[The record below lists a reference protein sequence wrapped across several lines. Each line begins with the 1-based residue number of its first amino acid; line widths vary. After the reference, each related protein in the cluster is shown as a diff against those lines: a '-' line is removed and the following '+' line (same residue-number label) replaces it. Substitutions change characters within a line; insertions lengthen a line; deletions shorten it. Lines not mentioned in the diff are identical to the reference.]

1 MSLVADVSLKRK
13 RAPMIQKILEID
25 YKGFHLVLDE
35 EGRQGWKCV
44 IGEQEIL
51 FPNAQAAEATIDEIL
66 TDTADIISKNKGVVI
81 GKVLRSHVT
90 KTVETENPY

>member
-1 MSLVADVSLKRK
+1 
-13 RAPMIQKILEID
+13 MIQKILEFD
-25 YKGFHLVLDE
+25 YKGFHLVLEE

-51 FPNAQAAEATIDEIL
+51 FPHTQAAEAAIDEIL
-66 TDTADIISKNKGVVI
+66 KDTSDIITKNKGVVI

-90 KTVETENPY
+90 KAVETDKPY

>member
-1 MSLVADVSLKRK
+1 
-13 RAPMIQKILEID
+13 MIQKILEID

-35 EGRQGWKCV
+35 EGHQGWKCV

-51 FPNAQAAEATIDEIL
+51 FPHTQAAEAAIDEIL
-66 TDTADIISKNKGVVI
+66 KDTADIITKHKGVVI

-90 KTVETENPY
+90 KTAETDKPY